1 MDLLYELVAY
11 IGPTL
16 AAIVTVPLFDWFQDL
31 IGLLDRLPAWAKQL
45 AAVTIAFFL
54 TKAGELANVAVPTDI
69 QVFSGDDLEG
79 LIAGGIAMAIHAGK
93 RGTRLRGSGAAII
106 AMLFVLGAGAPAPLQ
121 AQTDSATVT
130 VIDRTD
136 LNVMIDPP
144 GPVRR
149 FRGDSVQFSATA
161 VDTVSGDTLEVEFF
175 WSSSNSNV
183 LSVDPSTGMA
193 HFLSRGNAQL
203 VVEVV
208 RLVGLIATVEQDDGT
223 WTEVYTNGAREAHY
237 AATGIVPPQ
246 NEVIL
251 NTWQRMCWYAFDS
264 RGRVEPAGQ
273 DGPVEYG
280 VNVIEPDGDVWDY
293 VDDGGPQLV
302 VTAHADSVTMARPEV
317 LGCPP
322 WEQIVP
328 TMPAPQQ
335 LLNPQTL
342 LG

>member
-1 MDLLYELVAY
+1 MEILYEYLAFA
-11 IGPTL
+11 GPT
-16 AAIVTVPLFDWFQDL
+16 AAGLITVPV
-31 IGLLDRLPAWAKQL
+31 LDALKAVSNLVDRTPAPVKQIL
-45 AAVTIAFFL
+45 AVTIAFGL
-54 TKAGELANVAVPTDI
+54 TKLGSLLSIALPGDLALFTGSDI
-69 QVFSGDDLEG
+69 EG
-79 LIAGGIAMAIHAGK
+79 LVSAGIAMAAYAGRK
-93 RGTRLRGSGAAII
+93 ASSEAPRLLLVALA
-106 AMLFVLGAGAPAPLQ
+106 AGALTLPADVS

-183 LSVDPSTGMA
+183 LSVDPETGMA

-208 RLVGLIATVEQDDGT
+208 RLVGLIATVEQEDGT

-237 AATGIVPPQ
+237 AATGVVPPQ

-280 VNVIEPDGDVWDY
+280 INVIEADGDVWDH

-302 VTAHADSVTMARPEV
+302 VTAHADSVSMVAPEIT
-317 LGCPP
+317 GCPA
-322 WEQIVP
+322 WSEILP
-328 TMPAPQQ
+328 TMPVPQQ